1 MTDFQRDQWAMEAAE
16 VKNQVSRLNANMRHG
31 DNNNYVPI
39 HELDKPTR
47 VHVKQQFP
55 TPYRPRCERGIG
67 RNTTADTTQYVDLED
82 EWAPS

>member
-16 VKNQVSRLNANMRHG
+16 VKNQVSRLNRHR
-31 DNNNYVPI
+31 DINDFVPI

-82 EWAPS
+82 ELAPS